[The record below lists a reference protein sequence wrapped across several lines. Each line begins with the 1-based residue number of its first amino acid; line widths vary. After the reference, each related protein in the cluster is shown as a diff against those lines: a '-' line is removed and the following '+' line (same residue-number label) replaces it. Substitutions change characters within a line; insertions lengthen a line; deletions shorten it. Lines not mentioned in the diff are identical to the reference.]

1 MAARSW
7 EQFDADL
14 AAGRPSNRA
23 ERYEIVTRDCSGNKS
38 LEQAAKANPGAR
50 VTRYS
55 PGVAW
60 KVTWLGGEPN
70 NLPKRGRLVE
80 VLQVGASY
88 MREAA

>member
-14 AAGRPSNRA
+14 AAGRNSNA
-23 ERYEIVTRDCSGNKS
+23 PQRYAIVTRDCDGTKS
-38 LEQAAKANPGAR
+38 LEQAAAANPGAR

-60 KVTWLGGEPN
+60 KVAWLGGKPDV
-70 NLPKRGRLVE
+70 PARGRVIE
-80 VLQVGASY
+80 VLQHGAKSADA
-88 MREAA
+88 RAA

>member
-14 AAGRPSNRA
+14 AGGRSPETR
-23 ERYEIVTRDCSGNKS
+23 RYEIVTRDCDGRKT
-38 LEQAAKANPGAR
+38 LEQAAAANPGAR

-60 KVTWLGGEPN
+60 KVTWLGGKPDV
-70 NLPKRGRLVE
+70 PSRGRVIE
-80 VLQVGASY
+80 VLQAGASH

>member
-14 AAGRPSNRA
+14 AAGRPSNRM
-23 ERYEIVTRDCSGNKS
+23 ERYEIVTRDCDGTKS
-38 LEQAAKANPGAR
+38 LEQAAAANPGAR

-60 KVTWLGGEPN
+60 KCTFLGGKPDV
-70 NLPKRGRLVE
+70 PARGRVIE
-80 VLQVGASY
+80 VLQAGASD